1 MRELA
6 KLPNTGTAIESQLE
20 PVGISTPEAL
30 RSVGGRRS
38 WQRPY
43 SNHRFIRYYNRL
55 CALKGTL
62 RDIRAWYDLER
73 PIEEALKSFIRT
85 IKNHD
90 WGGFYEYNTLC
101 LCSNRRSE
109 RDRPLY
115 RRIVRLRRVPF
126 VAVIDMD
133 REAGELLAQ
142 RFDGLVFY
150 FPGDVAEKATLDRF
164 ATEVLK
170 RFGAVDVLVNNAC
183 LSRKG
188 ILSNCSY
195 DDFLYVQQVGV
206 AAPYYLTNLFRDHF
220 TPALCDKYRLHA
232 GIYVPGRYRELHGSE
247 RGHFCTH
254 PRPECQPCRTCAG
267 QFD

>member
-1 MRELA
+1 M
-6 KLPNTGTAIESQLE
+6 NTTRCVCVVTGGANGIGRCIAESF
-20 PVGISTPEAL
+20 A
-30 RSVGGRRS
+30 
-38 WQRPY
+38 
-43 SNHRFIRYYNRL
+43 SNG
-55 CALKGTL
+55 A
-62 RDIRAWYDLER
+62 
-73 PIEEALKSFIRT
+73 
-85 IKNHD
+85 
-90 WGGFYEYNTLC
+90 
-101 LCSNRRSE
+101 
-109 RDRPLY
+109 
-115 RRIVRLRRVPF
+115 F

-133 REAGELLAQ
+133 REAGELLTQ

-220 TPALCDKYRLHA
+220 TPGASVINIASTRAFMSQADTESYTAAKGGISALTHALSVSLAGHVRVNSISPGWIETAPYHEPSAGPVHSREDQLQHPVGRVGTPLDIASAVRFLCSEDASFITGQNLTIDGGMTTQMIYHGDCGWVYR
-232 GIYVPGRYRELHGSE
+232 PGGTR
-247 RGHFCTH
+247 
-254 PRPECQPCRTCAG
+254 
-267 QFD
+267 

>member
-101 LCSNRRSE
+101 LCSNRTVSYTHLDVYKRQELDDDSESIITNERYAYIAKLMKNCVHKKLSLIHIWLVWNMSRS
-109 RDRPLY
+109 
-115 RRIVRLRRVPF
+115 
-126 VAVIDMD
+126 
-133 REAGELLAQ
+133 
-142 RFDGLVFY
+142 
-150 FPGDVAEKATLDRF
+150 
-164 ATEVLK
+164 
-170 RFGAVDVLVNNAC
+170 
-183 LSRKG
+183 S
-188 ILSNCSY
+188 
-195 DDFLYVQQVGV
+195 
-206 AAPYYLTNLFRDHF
+206 
-220 TPALCDKYRLHA
+220 
-232 GIYVPGRYRELHGSE
+232 
-247 RGHFCTH
+247 
-254 PRPECQPCRTCAG
+254 
-267 QFD
+267 